1 MTLLKNST
9 HFIVNLYHRKMKN
22 SLLTL
27 IFIFLFFAHAGA
39 QEVGVEATSNIV
51 LNIKPSQTD
60 SRINRADTPHF
71 VTYDPAIKQGKLLL
85 FIPGTNGIASRGP
98 MNFFNTAL
106 KQGYHVINLSYI
118 NTPAIAQI
126 CKGAALEENANC
138 AEDFRNRRVYG
149 TTPFS
154 LISDA
159 SYDAIVNRL
168 TKLLLYLSETNVEGN
183 WDKYLENGQPKWE
196 EIALAGQSQGGGMS
210 AFIAKT
216 HRVARVIDFSGGW
229 DYSAKNKIADWYF
242 KDSKTPLDRWYGT
255 YHVKEPAAPTIIK
268 TYKAM
273 NIPEKHIYAFD
284 LEVPDGKKAHS
295 NGIRNI
301 AYVADWI
308 ALLGKGN

>member
-1 MTLLKNST
+1 
-9 HFIVNLYHRKMKN
+9 MKHY
-22 SLLTL
+22 LFLM
-27 IFIFLFFAHAGA
+27 IFIFLFYSNASA
-39 QEVGVEATSNIV
+39 QDVALLANSNVILNIV
-51 LNIKPSQTD
+51 PSKTD
-60 SRINRADTPHF
+60 ARINTANTPHF
-71 VTYDPAIKQGKLLL
+71 VTYNPTIKQGKLLL
-85 FIPGTNGIASRGP
+85 FLPGTNGIASKGP
-98 MNFFNTAL
+98 KDLFSTAID
-106 KQGYHVINLSYI
+106 QGYYVINLSYI

-126 CKGAALEENANC
+126 CKGNTIVENSNC

-159 SYDAIVNRL
+159 PYDAIVNRL
-168 TKLLLYLSETNVEGN
+168 TKLLIYLSETNVEGN
-183 WDKYLENGQPKWE
+183 WGRYLENGQPKWE

-242 KDSKTPLDRWYGT
+242 NDSKTPLDRWYGT
-255 YHVKEPAAPTIIK
+255 YHVKEPAASTIIK

-273 NIPEKHIYAFD
+273 NIPENNIYAFD
-284 LEVPDGKKAHS
+284 LEVPEGKKAHS
-295 NGIRNI
+295 NGIRNL
-301 AYVADWI
+301 AYKEQWV